1 MEEIISTD
9 ITNKVKN
16 KQLYKK
22 RIQIISSHVMTHKQF
37 TWWIMYHPQ
46 SERWWFGDCTCST
59 KYSLSESY

>member
-37 TWWIMYHPQ
+37 T
-46 SERWWFGDCTCST
+46 
-59 KYSLSESY
+59 